1 MSSVESDTDVASL
14 SEAES
19 VPSSWYES
27 SVGDT
32 SDADLDPVCLT
43 LPSFSRISENP
54 QFLWG
59 DVDGN
64 SFSSLLDQ
72 IYEEVVHWR
81 RNAHSLPFGKGGKVF
96 VSELASSF
104 I

>member
-19 VPSSWYES
+19 VPSSWNES

-43 LPSFSRISENP
+43 LPSFSRISSKNP

-64 SFSSLLDQ
+64 SFSSLLD
-72 IYEEVVHWR
+72 
-81 RNAHSLPFGKGGKVF
+81 
-96 VSELASSF
+96 
-104 I
+104 